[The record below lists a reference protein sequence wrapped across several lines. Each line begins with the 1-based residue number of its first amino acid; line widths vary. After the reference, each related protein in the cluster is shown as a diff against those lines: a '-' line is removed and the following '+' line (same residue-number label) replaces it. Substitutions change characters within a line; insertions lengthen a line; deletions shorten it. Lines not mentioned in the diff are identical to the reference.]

1 MAQALE
7 EWALRVE
14 RTRRREEGRRHGERG
29 ADDDDLVVEEEEWES
44 VGEYERWVDWEREE

>member
-14 RTRRREEGRRHGERG
+14 RARRREEGRRHGERG
-29 ADDDDLVVEEEEWES
+29 ADDDDQAVEEEGS
-44 VGEYERWVDWEREE
+44 VGEYERWADWEREE

>member
-29 ADDDDLVVEEEEWES
+29 ADDDDQAVEEEEWES